1 MCPQNPCSSPNLGV
15 PEPQNV
21 IKFRNEVVAEVR
33 NSDEVMLEQA
43 GPPPRETSGLPKGGF
58 GHRHKLGERH
68 MKKKVDVGVQCPQAE
83 EQWPSR
89 RQTLP
94 PRLGAG
100 RGAGGGPARLGTGAS
115 QTFPFAWKTK
125 PSYRRGR
132 APGSEMIPSTL
143 HSLTVRERQ
152 RESKAARTE
161 RPDAHSAR
169 GSQTGGG
176 GRDPGPGAPSQAS
189 PLSCRLRLT
198 PQTPPFHSPACQG

>member
-1 MCPQNPCSSPNLGV
+1 M
-15 PEPQNV
+15 
-21 IKFRNEVVAEVR
+21 

-43 GPPPRETSGLPKGGF
+43 GPPPRETGGLPKGGF

-83 EQWPSR
+83 EHWPSR

-143 HSLTVRERQ
+143 HSLTVRERP

-176 GRDPGPGAPSQAS
+176 GRDPGRAPRPRG
-189 PLSCRLRLT
+189 PLSGLARLAQSPPPPRELCRHPRLLPST
-198 PQTPPFHSPACQG
+198 PLLARDDPSDMKP

>member
-1 MCPQNPCSSPNLGV
+1 M
-15 PEPQNV
+15 
-21 IKFRNEVVAEVR
+21 

-43 GPPPRETSGLPKGGF
+43 GPPPRETGGLPKGGF

-83 EQWPSR
+83 EHWPSR

-100 RGAGGGPARLGTGAS
+100 GAGAGPALLGTGAS

-152 RESKAARTE
+152 REKEKQPTR
-161 RPDAHSAR
+161 R
-169 GSQTGGG
+169 GQTLTPRVVPRRVAVGGTQA
-176 GRDPGPGAPSQAS
+176 PGPPPRPRPARSVAAS
-189 PLSCRLRLT
+189 ASRALADTPDSSLPLPCLPGMILVT
-198 PQTPPFHSPACQG
+198 